1 MPAACRQQ
9 PLQTGPF
16 WCSMWSCRKAVLRTL
31 WVEWDGTW
39 LHWGGWSRGHVSS
52 GRALGPGRAWPS
64 MEELT
69 RLLWAAIFGAA
80 TGALGT
86 HRLRHAEENSSPLP
100 SVLSVGFLSLSRN
113 SLHSPRA
120 GGCPGCVPRVEWC
133 QSLAGQGRAILHQ
146 ESLSRLPPRSARSS
160 LPS

>member
-1 MPAACRQQ
+1 MSPTAIADRPFLVLHVELQKSCAEDAVGGMGWHLAALGRMEQ
-9 PLQTGPF
+9 
-16 WCSMWSCRKAVLRTL
+16 
-31 WVEWDGTW
+31 GT
-39 LHWGGWSRGHVSS
+39 HVSS

-64 MEELT
+64 MEEHT

-86 HRLRHAEENSSPLP
+86 HCLRHAEENSSPLP